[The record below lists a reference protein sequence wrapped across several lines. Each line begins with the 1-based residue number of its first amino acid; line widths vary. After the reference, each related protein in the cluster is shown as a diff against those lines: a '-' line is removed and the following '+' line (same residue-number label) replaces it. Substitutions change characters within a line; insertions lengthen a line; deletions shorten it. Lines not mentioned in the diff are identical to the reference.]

1 MMNLS
6 SLSRA
11 CTISCLGFACLV
23 IVTALGF
30 AWVGVGVMGVCVF
43 GSFYCVKKAQSTI
56 NFIAYVRESSA
67 AMEYVSR
74 NQYFR
79 RILEDGLQGSL
90 LNGARIINRATET
103 VKEKMGDFSGIA
115 NDVDSSLKHVVDD
128 IKNAVNDLD
137 KNANEMLSVA
147 GTTANESQMVIQSSQ
162 DTSMNV
168 QTISAATEE
177 MSATIAEISQQVT
190 RTSDIAQNAE
200 GETEK
205 TKIIIQK
212 LAETAES
219 IGNIATLIEDIAAQ
233 TNLLALNATIEAARA
248 GEAGKGFAVV
258 ANEVKTL
265 ATETSQAT
273 DQIRGQIADIQDATQ
288 SAVIAFD
295 GIGAIIGEISQACTT
310 VASAV
315 EEQSSASREIALNS
329 ERASNSTNEMATNMN
344 DIGQNIGIVDS
355 RSKDVMTITNKL
367 GNESQQQ
374 LEALLTKMAEF
385 MAELKKIA

>member
-43 GSFYCVKKAQSTI
+43 GSFYC
-56 NFIAYVRESSA
+56 
-67 AMEYVSR
+67 
-74 NQYFR
+74 
-79 RILEDGLQGSL
+79 
-90 LNGARIINRATET
+90 
-103 VKEKMGDFSGIA
+103 
-115 NDVDSSLKHVVDD
+115 D

-200 GETEK
+200 GETK
-205 TKIIIQK
+205 QCIP
-212 LAETAES
+212 
-219 IGNIATLIEDIAAQ
+219 
-233 TNLLALNATIEAARA
+233 
-248 GEAGKGFAVV
+248 
-258 ANEVKTL
+258 
-265 ATETSQAT
+265 
-273 DQIRGQIADIQDATQ
+273 
-288 SAVIAFD
+288 
-295 GIGAIIGEISQACTT
+295 
-310 VASAV
+310 
-315 EEQSSASREIALNS
+315 
-329 ERASNSTNEMATNMN
+329 
-344 DIGQNIGIVDS
+344 
-355 RSKDVMTITNKL
+355 
-367 GNESQQQ
+367 
-374 LEALLTKMAEF
+374 
-385 MAELKKIA
+385 